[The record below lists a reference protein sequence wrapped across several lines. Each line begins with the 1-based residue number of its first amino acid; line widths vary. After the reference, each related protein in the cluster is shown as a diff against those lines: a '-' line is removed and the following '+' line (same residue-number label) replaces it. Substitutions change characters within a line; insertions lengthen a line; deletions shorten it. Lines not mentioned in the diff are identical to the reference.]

1 MSMEVRCGCGEVLRV
16 PEPSGGEGWSCPSCG
31 ELIGGPEPG
40 PNLQALEIPI
50 QASAA
55 ERDLRMRDVRDVDE
69 DEAAEDSGEDALEDG
84 GFGSRIPKRV
94 VWGVFLILLGLVG
107 MLFIIKPKDP
117 EFPNSV
123 VQPVPQVRVAP
134 ADETSSVR
142 VVLNT
147 PATEAPEPGAD
158 LPMPLAEPS
167 IPVKEPASP
176 ASSQGIGQ
184 AGERPAAPV
193 QGGAV
198 VHVEPKVQ
206 GLPSVPPAGPAGETK
221 VQKPLDAGVQ
231 TAPEMP
237 GSASK
242 VVPSPTPQTQE
253 AQKEAAK
260 PAAEAERPGSL
271 AAYKTHGEKFT
282 LSVGSF
288 KERKNAEGC
297 KDDLEKKGLSPS
309 IREVQI
315 PGKGTWYRVSVGTF
329 SSREEAQ
336 LLAKDVERKWQ
347 IKAFVAGLP

>member
-1 MSMEVRCGCGEVLRV
+1 
-16 PEPSGGEGWSCPSCG
+16 
-31 ELIGGPEPG
+31 
-40 PNLQALEIPI
+40 
-50 QASAA
+50 
-55 ERDLRMRDVRDVDE
+55 MRDVRDVDE

-167 IPVKEPASP
+167 IPVKEPASL

-193 QGGAV
+193 Q
-198 VHVEPKVQ
+198 
-206 GLPSVPPAGPAGETK
+206 
-221 VQKPLDAGVQ
+221 
-231 TAPEMP
+231 

-271 AAYKTHGEKFT
+271 AAYKTNGEKFT

-288 KERKNAEGC
+288 KERKNAEVC
-297 KDDLEKKGLSPS
+297 KDDLEKKGLSPT

-315 PGKGTWYRVSVGTF
+315 PGKGTWYRVSVGKF